1 MPKTW
6 QEKFDTTK
14 PPVIKVIDKRF
25 ADIKAGETMFIA
37 TPKIIDTYVKNIPY
51 GSKSTVKTMRNDLA
65 KSHKADKTCPVTSG
79 IFLRIASEVAYQEFQ
94 NGKSLEQ
101 ITPFWRI
108 VEANSTLAN
117 KLSCGLDF
125 ILEQQI
131 KEDL

>member
-25 ADIKAGETMFIA
+25 ADIQAGQTMSIA
-37 TPKIIDTYVKNIPY
+37 TPRIIDTYVKNIPY
-51 GSKSTVKTMRNDLA
+51 GSKSTDKAMRNDLS
-65 KSHKADKTCPVTSG
+65 KSYKTCPVTLG
-79 IFLRIASEVAYQEFQ
+79 IFLRIASEVAYKEFQ

-101 ITPFWRI
+101 ITSFWRM
-108 VEANSTLAN
+108 VEANSPLAK
-117 KLSCGLDF
+117 KLDSGVDF